1 LTGVFMM
8 AVDDLYEKLAEH
20 LSYLVMGYPVR
31 EDLVNILREMFN
43 PVEVEVALAVP
54 NRPIPLEP
62 ISLDEIQK
70 GIGLESRALE
80 EVLESL
86 ARRGLLYSGETES
99 GEKGYALHQVGFGF
113 PQTFHWKGEDTPEA
127 RKMARLTA
135 KYFNRQ
141 VTREAFSPSETK
153 PYRYIPVGKTVPT
166 ELQAVYP
173 FHMMRN
179 VIEKAGVIALAHCP
193 CRIAYRLAG
202 KGCDHPTEVCMKF
215 NDMARYVIDRR
226 FAREISKQEA
236 LEIIK
241 KTEEAGLVHF
251 VDNAEGDIQHNCNCC
266 GCACWNVGSIRR
278 RKIPRDVLMAT
289 YFIRATDED
298 LCTACGECLEICP
311 VQAVKLEG
319 NVLVVDEDWCIGC
332 GVCATVCPSGAV
344 QIKARA
350 GKTGELPAK
359 HFKELHEK
367 IREEKNQSF
376 RGRRSEPK

>member
-1 LTGVFMM
+1 M
-8 AVDDLYEKLAEH
+8 AANDVYTKLAEH
-20 LSYLVMGYPVR
+20 LSRLGMGYPKR
-31 EDLVNILREMFN
+31 EDLVNILKEMFN
-43 PVEVEVALAVP
+43 PTEAEVALAIP
-54 NRPIPLEP
+54 SRPIPLEP
-62 ISLDEIQK
+62 IGVDEIRK
-70 GIGLESRALE
+70 GIGVERRALE

-86 ARRGLLYSGETES
+86 ARRGLLYSGETER
-99 GEKGYALHQVGFGF
+99 GEKGYALHQIGFGF
-113 PQTFHWKGEDTPEA
+113 PQTFHWKGEDTPQA

-153 PYRYIPVGKTVPT
+153 PYRYIPVGKTVST
-166 ELQAVYP
+166 SMQTIYP
-173 FHMMRN
+173 FHMMKN
-179 VIEKAGVIALAHCP
+179 VVKEAGVIALAHCP
-193 CRIAYRLAG
+193 CRVAYRLTG

-215 NDMARYVIDRR
+215 NDMARYVIDRG
-226 FAREISKQEA
+226 FARKISNEEG
-236 LEIIK
+236 LEIIR

-289 YFIRATDED
+289 YFMRATDQG
-298 LCTACGECLEICP
+298 LCAGCGQCVEICP

-319 NVLVVDEDWCIGC
+319 DVSVVDEDWCIGC

-344 QIKARA
+344 QIVLRA

-359 HFKELHEK
+359 HFNELHMK
-367 IREEKNQSF
+367 IREEKKLCS
-376 RGRRSEPK
+376 